1 MRAERFLISLA
12 LLNLAILSFEILFN
26 VVSGLLSLF

>member
-12 LLNLAILSFEILFN
+12 LLNLAILSLEILFN